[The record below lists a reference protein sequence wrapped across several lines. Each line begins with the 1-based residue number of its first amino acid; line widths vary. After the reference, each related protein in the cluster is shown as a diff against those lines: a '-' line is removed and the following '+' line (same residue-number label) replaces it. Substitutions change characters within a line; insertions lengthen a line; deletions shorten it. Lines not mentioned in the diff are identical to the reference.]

1 MNDTTRRII
10 RWRHDPSRD
19 WCLSLCRLSTQL
31 WIRLDDSVHI
41 PFSVCVCVC
50 VCVWVETAIAYRN
63 FPAVASIRC
72 VTSALRPTFRSV
84 LFFTFS
90 FFLCVCVC
98 VCLCCLLGEDL
109 DGHLIH
115 WRVRACDVRIRQQ
128 KRTFLLNDVHWRG
141 GLEETS
147 SFFFLPFLFSPL
159 ANRIEKLGENQKKK
173 QTNKTNNQRSIH
185 FWDSIARERRST
197 FRSRYLGA
205 TSKTILSISPSHT
218 HTHTHER
225 DDPTTKKKSDSG
237 AESTW

>member
-50 VCVWVETAIAYRN
+50 VCGSRRRLRIEI
-63 FPAVASIRC
+63 FPQLLRSDVSPRRC
-72 VTSALRPTFRSV
+72 GQHSDR
-84 LFFTFS
+84 FS
-90 FFLCVCVC
+90 FLLSRSFCVCVC
-98 VCLCCLLGEDL
+98 VCVCAVCS
-109 DGHLIH
+109 
-115 WRVRACDVRIRQQ
+115 VRIWTATSFTGAFERAMCALGNKNGHFCWMTCIDEEASK
-128 KRTFLLNDVHWRG
+128 KRVL
-141 GLEETS
+141 
-147 SFFFLPFLFSPL
+147 FFFLPFLFSPL